1 MAVSHVYSNTN
12 ADATGTLTIWNGA
25 TTSTVAASALV
36 KPSDWN
42 SAHNQFV
49 TVSGNTT
56 GQSTFSGTNVVYAG
70 SNNITLS
77 GANATLINIIA
88 PPAASAFLPYDN
100 AIHVVAAQSNQSVLL
115 APKVLQWPASWDRM
129 VMPFQFSQ
137 ATNSTMTV
145 SNSIHWGFYTRN
157 GDTLS
162 LLRSNSGSFSIN
174 GSGTASSSANSGI
187 RIVSF
192 GDTTG
197 LPVGNYVIG
206 FMWRSSTAGV
216 NASLSNL
223 VASQINS
230 TMSGYIGSA
239 SVTNRG
245 LYHGGLG
252 VWTSTTSGPLPN
264 SIAMTD
270 VRQNSS
276 AFLRPPVM
284 YFTSGTV

>member
-25 TTSTVAASALV
+25 TTSTVAASNLV

-49 TVSGNTT
+49 TASGNTA

-88 PPAASAFLPYDN
+88 PPAVSAWLPYDN
-100 AIHVVAAQSNQSVLL
+100 AVHVVAAQSNASVIFS
-115 APKVLQWPASWDRM
+115 PKVLLWPASWDRM
-129 VMPFQFSQ
+129 VMPFNFSQ
-137 ATNSTMTV
+137 ATNSTLTV
-145 SNSIHWGFYTRN
+145 SNSIYWGVYTCN

-162 LLRSNSGSFSIN
+162 SLYTTSGSFSIN
-174 GSGTASSSANSGI
+174 GSGTASSASNSGL

-206 FMWRSSTAGV
+206 FMWRSSTSGT

-223 VASQINS
+223 VASQLNS
-230 TMSGYIGSA
+230 TISGYIGSA
-239 SVTNRG
+239 SATNRG
-245 LYHGGLG
+245 FYNGQLG
-252 VWTSTTSGPLPN
+252 VWTSTTVGPLPASVPMSN
-264 SIAMTD
+264 I
-270 VRQNSS
+270 RQNSS
-276 AFLRPPVM
+276 AYQRSPVI